1 MEAPE
6 TIEPEIITPNK
17 KNINIDFIEE
27 LKVKN
32 KKGNYKIQ
40 FGIIQNQ
47 NELVIRIALE
57 QSEDLFYYQHFYT
70 LFEIRKLSKAFA
82 VFETVK
88 DLIIFLKKLNFE
100 IEEKNGY
107 VNIKFFIYMIDGQN
121 KLIQLSLEKNV
132 QDKNHIIKYFL
143 EEIKAYKKDMSN
155 LGEIMKQEISILKMN
170 NLIYENDIKLL
181 KENNSSMNKEI
192 SSLKDHIEK
201 LNKNIQNNI
210 KTISKLNEDNTYF
223 RRIFF
228 ILFILLV
235 FDFIYDYK
243 IYNIK
248 NSLSNNIINI
258 NNYIKNVPVIEKL
271 KESFNSKIIDSIYSI
286 NFLFYYIKEIDK
298 SLNFNNIRLLYRASR
313 DGDSTK
319 TCHKLCDNKQNVLI
333 IIKSDIG
340 YIFGGYSK
348 IGFKTSK
355 NWDGEKDNLSFLF
368 SIDLKRIYPAIKDK
382 NTIINSDETY
392 GLCFTGSLYFKD
404 NFFYKS
410 NSFGN
415 YIKEHFNGLEDKFEM
430 NGGKKFFK
438 IKELEVFQLF

>member
-47 NELVIRIALE
+47 NELVIRVALE

-70 LFEIRKLSKAFA
+70 LFEIKKLSKAFTI
-82 VFETVK
+82 FETVK
-88 DLIIFLKKLNFE
+88 DLIIFLKTLNFE
-100 IEEKNGY
+100 IEEKNDY

-155 LGEIMKQEISILKMN
+155 LGEIMKQEISTLKKN
-170 NLIYENDIKLL
+170 NLKYENDIKLL

-192 SSLKDHIEK
+192 SSLKDHIMN
-201 LNKNIQNNI
+201 LNENIQNNI
-210 KTISKLNEDNTYF
+210 QTITKLNEDNKCF
-223 RRIFF
+223 RTIIF

-235 FDFIYDYK
+235 VFAFIYYYR

-248 NSLSNNIINI
+248 NSLSNNIE
-258 NNYIKNVPVIEKL
+258 NNIKNILAIEKI
-271 KESFNSKIIDSIYSI
+271 KGSFNSKIIDSIYSI
-286 NFLFYYIKEIDK
+286 NFIFYKIRENDK
-298 SLNFNNIRLLYRASR
+298 SLNFNNIKLLYRASR

-355 NWDGEKDNLSFLF
+355 NWGAEKDNNSFLF
-368 SIDLKRIYPAIKDK
+368 SLDLKRIYPAIKDK
-382 NTIINSDETY
+382 YSVEIYDETY
-392 GLCFTGSLYFKD
+392 GLCFTGSLIIHD
-404 NFFYKS
+404 NFLKNYY
-410 NSFGN
+410 NYLGN
-415 YIKEHFNGLEDKFEM
+415 NIKEHFNDLEDKYEM
-430 NGGKKFFK
+430 NGGKDFFK

>member
-1 MEAPE
+1 M
-6 TIEPEIITPNK
+6 
-17 KNINIDFIEE
+17 
-27 LKVKN
+27 
-32 KKGNYKIQ
+32 
-40 FGIIQNQ
+40 
-47 NELVIRIALE
+47 
-57 QSEDLFYYQHFYT
+57 
-70 LFEIRKLSKAFA
+70 
-82 VFETVK
+82 
-88 DLIIFLKKLNFE
+88 
-100 IEEKNGY
+100 
-107 VNIKFFIYMIDGQN
+107 M
-121 KLIQLSLEKNV
+121 
-132 QDKNHIIKYFL
+132 
-143 EEIKAYKKDMSN
+143 N
-155 LGEIMKQEISILKMN
+155 LGEIMKQEISTLKKN
-170 NLIYENDIKLL
+170 NLIYDNDIKLL
-181 KENNSSMNKEI
+181 KENNSSMKKEI
-192 SSLKDHIEK
+192 SSLKDDINK
-201 LNKNIQNNI
+201 LNKNIQINI
-210 KTISKLNEDNTYF
+210 KTISKLNEDNTCF
-223 RRIFF
+223 RRIIF
-228 ILFILLV
+228 ILLLILLV
-235 FDFIYDYK
+235 FAFVYDYR

-248 NSLSNNIINI
+248 NSLSNNIE
-258 NNYIKNVPVIEKL
+258 NNIKNILAIEKI

-286 NFLFYYIKEIDK
+286 YFIFYKIRENDK
-298 SLNFNNIRLLYRASR
+298 SLNFNKIRLLYRASR
-313 DGDSTK
+313 DGDISK
-319 TCHKLCDNKQNVLI
+319 TFHKLCDNKQNVLI